1 MMADQNR
8 ILPKQKNTKKTPND
22 CIYFQ
27 IVKKVN
33 IFQQRQQKKK
43 LFRLKRFFY
52 ERFSQYNNRQVIV
65 LLA

>member
-33 IFQQRQQKKK
+33 IFQQRQQKKT
-43 LFRLKRFFY
+43 LPLEEVFL
-52 ERFSQYNNRQVIV
+52 
-65 LLA
+65 

>member
-8 ILPKQKNTKKTPND
+8 ILPKQKNTKKNPND

-33 IFQQRQQKKK
+33 IFQQRQQKKN
-43 LFRLKRFFY
+43 
-52 ERFSQYNNRQVIV
+52 SS
-65 LLA
+65 A

>member
-8 ILPKQKNTKKTPND
+8 ILLKQKNTKKKKSEDPND

-33 IFQQRQQKKK
+33 IFQQRQQKKN
-43 LFRLKRFFY
+43 
-52 ERFSQYNNRQVIV
+52 SS
-65 LLA
+65 A